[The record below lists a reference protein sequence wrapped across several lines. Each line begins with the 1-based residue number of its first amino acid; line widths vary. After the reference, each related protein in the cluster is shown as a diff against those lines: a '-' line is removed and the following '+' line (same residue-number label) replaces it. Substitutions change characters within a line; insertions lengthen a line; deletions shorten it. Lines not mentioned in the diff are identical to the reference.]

1 MDDSLLKKTK
11 SAIEKFKHPRLLIAG
26 GVILLI
32 GGGIAAYLALVQ
44 KGPSGNIPLA
54 ANIIPQ
60 DVFVAVSVS
69 TNKRQWQKLRDFG
82 TNESRA
88 LLDEYLE
95 KWQELLKANGYDY
108 EQDIQPWVGREI
120 AIAFLPS
127 QASLSTNKSAV
138 NTNLPIGQESVVIIL
153 PIENAVRAKA
163 LLENPKPLKQG
174 QWVERTYKNVKI
186 REIQGLPD
194 GSTYSI
200 ALFDERF
207 MVVTNHPQAIDL
219 AIDTYKGSP
228 SLTTTPGYSEA
239 LAKIETSNPLAR
251 VYINVPA
258 ALAVA
263 AIHSAKPIPPQA
275 QAPLKEQQ
283 GFATNITLEPEG
295 IRFNS
300 VSWLK
305 PDTQKKHRVENRA
318 KEILS
323 RLPSNTLMTIS
334 GSSLAHMWQDY
345 AEGARFNPLTPM
357 NPEWLQKGVASS
369 TGMDWEKDFIAWM
382 DGEFSLSLLPAAENN
397 PSQFP
402 SALMLMVRAS
412 NRRLAEKSLERLDK
426 VMRDRY
432 KFKVEEVKVANQP
445 VINWT
450 SQFGGVTL
458 SRGWLNGNIA
468 FLTLGA
474 PVASAITPKPQAP
487 LALNPEFQK
496 AFPSPIDVSSGN
508 FFIDIERMNNAQQ
521 FAFLDLPP
529 VPKTILAAIRTIGV
543 NTVMASERI
552 IHSDILIRLK
562 QEKPGALPPKKTSPP
577 LAPTTPPAKQA
588 QPSPTN

>member
-11 SAIEKFKHPRLLIAG
+11 SAIEKIKHPRLLIAG
-26 GVILLI
+26 GIILLI
-32 GGGIAAYLALVQ
+32 SGGIGTYLALFQ
-44 KGPSGNIPLA
+44 KQPSGNIPLA

-69 TNKRQWQKLRDFG
+69 TNRRQWEKLQEFG

-88 LLDEYLE
+88 LLEEYLK
-95 KWQELLKANGYDY
+95 KWQELLQANGYNY
-108 EQDIQPWVGREI
+108 EQDIQPWIGREI

-138 NTNLPIGQESVVIIL
+138 NTKLPIAQESVVIIL
-153 PIENAVRAKA
+153 PIENANRAKA
-163 LLENPKPLKQG
+163 LLENSKPLKQG
-174 QWVERTYKNVKI
+174 QWRERTYKNVKI
-186 REIQGLPD
+186 REIQGKPD
-194 GSTYSI
+194 ENTYS
-200 ALFDERF
+200 ALAILDNRF

-228 SLTTTPGYSEA
+228 SLATTPGYSEA

-251 VYINVPA
+251 VYVNVPA
-258 ALAVA
+258 TLAVA
-263 AIHSAKPIPPQA
+263 TIHSAKPIPPQA
-275 QAPLKEQQ
+275 QAPLKEKQ
-283 GFATNITLEPEG
+283 GLATNITIESEG
-295 IRFNS
+295 IRLNS

-305 PDTQKKHRVENRA
+305 PDSQKKHRVENRA

-323 RLPSNTLMTIS
+323 RLPDNTLMTIS
-334 GSSLAHMWQDY
+334 GSSLAHIWQDY

-357 NPEWLQKGVASS
+357 NPEWLQKGVAAN

-382 DGEFSLSLLPAAENN
+382 DGEFSLSLIPAPENN
-397 PSQFP
+397 PSQFT
-402 SALMLMVRAS
+402 STLMLMVRAS
-412 NRRLAEKSLERLDK
+412 DRRLAEKSLQRLDK
-426 VMRDRY
+426 VMRERY
-432 KFKVEEVKVANQP
+432 KFKVEEVKIANQP
-445 VINWT
+445 VVNWT

-496 AFPSPIDVSSGN
+496 AFPSAIDVSSSN

-552 IHSDILIRLK
+552 VHYDILIRLK
-562 QEKPGALPPKKTSPP
+562 QEKKVGKNVPTLP
-577 LAPTTPPAKQA
+577 PTTPPAVS
-588 QPSPTN
+588 PSPSPSPSSP

>member
-11 SAIEKFKHPRLLIAG
+11 SAIEKIKHPRLLIAG

-32 GGGIAAYLALVQ
+32 SGGIATYLALFQ
-44 KGPSGNIPLA
+44 KQPSGNIPLA

-60 DVFVAVSVS
+60 DVFVAVSLS
-69 TNKRQWQKLRDFG
+69 TNKRQWEKLQEFG

-88 LLDEYLE
+88 LLEEYLK
-95 KWQELLKANGYDY
+95 KWQELLQSNEYNY
-108 EQDIQPWVGREI
+108 EQDIQPWIGREI

-138 NTNLPIGQESVVIIL
+138 NTKLPIAQESIVIIL
-153 PIENAVRAKA
+153 PIENANRAKE
-163 LLENPKPLKQG
+163 LLENSKPLKQE
-174 QWVERTYKNVKI
+174 QWRERTYKNVKI
-186 REIQGLPD
+186 REIQGKPEEN
-194 GSTYSI
+194 TYS
-200 ALFDERF
+200 ALALLDDRF
-207 MVVTNHPQAIDL
+207 MIVANHPQAIDL

-228 SLTTTPGYSEA
+228 SLATTPGYSEA

-251 VYINVPA
+251 VYVNVPA
-258 ALAVA
+258 TLAVA

-275 QAPLKEQQ
+275 QAPLKEKQ
-283 GFATNITLEPEG
+283 GLATNITIESEG
-295 IRFNS
+295 IRLNS

-305 PDTQKKHRVENRA
+305 PDSQKKHRVENRA

-323 RLPSNTLMTIS
+323 RLPDNTLMTIS

-357 NPEWLQKGVASS
+357 NPEWLQKGVAAN

-382 DGEFSLSLLPAAENN
+382 DGEFSLSLLPAPENN
-397 PSQFP
+397 PSQFT
-402 SALMLMVRAS
+402 STLMLMVRAS
-412 NRRLAEKSLERLDK
+412 DRRLAEKSLQRLDK
-426 VMRDRY
+426 VMRERY

-445 VINWT
+445 VVNWT

-487 LALNPEFQK
+487 LALSAEFQK
-496 AFPSPIDVSSGN
+496 AFPSAIDVSSSN

-552 IHSDILIRLK
+552 VHYDILIRLK
-562 QEKPGALPPKKTSPP
+562 QEKKVGKNVPTLP
-577 LAPTTPPAKQA
+577 PTTPPAA
-588 QPSPTN
+588 LPSPSPSP

>member
-11 SAIEKFKHPRLLIAG
+11 SAIEKIKHPRLLIAG

-32 GGGIAAYLALVQ
+32 SGGIATYLALFQ
-44 KGPSGNIPLA
+44 KQPSGNIPLA

-60 DVFVAVSVS
+60 DVFVAVSLS
-69 TNKRQWQKLRDFG
+69 TNKRQWEKLQEFG

-88 LLDEYLE
+88 LLEEYLK
-95 KWQELLKANGYDY
+95 KWQELLQSNGYNY
-108 EQDIQPWVGREI
+108 EQDIQPWIGREI

-138 NTNLPIGQESVVIIL
+138 NTKLPIAQESIVIIL
-153 PIENAVRAKA
+153 PIENANRAKE
-163 LLENPKPLKQG
+163 LLENSKPLKQE
-174 QWVERTYKNVKI
+174 QWRERTYKNVKI
-186 REIQGLPD
+186 REIQGKPEEN
-194 GSTYSI
+194 TYS
-200 ALFDERF
+200 ALALLDDRF
-207 MVVTNHPQAIDL
+207 MIVANHPQAIDL

-228 SLTTTPGYSEA
+228 SLATTPGYSEA

-251 VYINVPA
+251 VYVNVPA
-258 ALAVA
+258 TLAVA

-275 QAPLKEQQ
+275 QAPLKEKQ
-283 GFATNITLEPEG
+283 GLATNITIESEG
-295 IRFNS
+295 IRLNS

-305 PDTQKKHRVENRA
+305 PDSQKKHRVENRA

-323 RLPSNTLMTIS
+323 RLPDNTLMTIS

-357 NPEWLQKGVASS
+357 NPEWLQKGVAAN

-382 DGEFSLSLLPAAENN
+382 DGEFSLSLLPAPENN
-397 PSQFP
+397 PSQFT
-402 SALMLMVRAS
+402 STLMLMVRAS
-412 NRRLAEKSLERLDK
+412 DRRLAEKSLQRLDK
-426 VMRDRY
+426 VMRERY

-445 VINWT
+445 VVNWT

-487 LALNPEFQK
+487 LALSAEFQK
-496 AFPSPIDVSSGN
+496 AFPSAIDVSSSN

-552 IHSDILIRLK
+552 VHYDILIRLK
-562 QEKPGALPPKKTSPP
+562 QEKKVGKNVPTLP
-577 LAPTTPPAKQA
+577 PTTPPAA
-588 QPSPTN
+588 LPSPSPSP